1 MQISVE
7 CPASRLH
14 VCADF
19 AIVSDKPEAVARS
32 ALMAEVPRQ
41 ATPRRPT
48 VVRRELKRSA
58 AQCGSSGSGS
68 GEEEEAKVHFC
79 DDVAAIKWR
88 RASELAAVCGG
99 GAVGVKSLYRS
110 RAVERDTM
118 ELWTPRDEI
127 TFTARPKIHSNSQIC
142 RYGRSIFCLPH
153 QPNFSV
159 IFDLCLHWVS
169 VASSSPGT
177 I

>member
-32 ALMAEVPRQ
+32 ALMAEVPRH

-48 VVRRELKRSA
+48 VVRRELERGARRSA
-58 AQCGSSGSGS
+58 AAVKS
-68 GEEEEAKVHFC
+68 EEEEAKVHFC
-79 DDVAAIKWR
+79 DDVAAIKRR
-88 RASELAAVCGG
+88 RASELAVVCGG
-99 GAVGVKSLYRS
+99 GG
-110 RAVERDTM
+110 
-118 ELWTPRDEI
+118 
-127 TFTARPKIHSNSQIC
+127 
-142 RYGRSIFCLPH
+142 GRGK
-153 QPNFSV
+153 V
-159 IFDLCLHWVS
+159 I
-169 VASSSPGT
+169 